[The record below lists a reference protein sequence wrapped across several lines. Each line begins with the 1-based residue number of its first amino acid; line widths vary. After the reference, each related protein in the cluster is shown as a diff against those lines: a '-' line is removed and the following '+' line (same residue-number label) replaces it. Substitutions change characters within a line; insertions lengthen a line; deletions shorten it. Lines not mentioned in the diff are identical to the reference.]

1 MLVDTHAHL
10 WWDSYKGD
18 LEEVLARAR
27 KAGVEKIICP
37 GTNVTTSRQAIGL
50 AKKYPGM
57 IYAAAGVHPEELQS
71 SDHSG
76 ASLPAGRQGSELGKL
91 IAENREQVVAVGEI
105 GIDLNTE
112 ELREKLPEQRE
123 LFRAQ
128 CELAMNNNLPVIIH
142 TRQSLRETF
151 EVLDQLPKIPR
162 GVFHCFSHDEEGVKE
177 VLSRGFYISFGGNIT
192 WSKRVARLVEM
203 IPRERLLLETDSPLL
218 VPRDQKG
225 VPIGGS
231 ERNEPA
237 NVRILAQIIAERRDV
252 DLAELAR
259 QTTNNAEQL
268 FGIS

>member
-37 GTNVTTSRQAIGL
+37 GTSVTTSKQAIEL

-57 IYAAAGVHPEELQS
+57 IYAAAGIHPEEVLDSKSQM
-71 SDHSG
+71 
-76 ASLPAGRQGSELGKL
+76 LELSELIK
-91 IAENREQVVAVGEI
+91 ENKKQITAVGEI

-225 VPIGGS
+225 VPVEGS